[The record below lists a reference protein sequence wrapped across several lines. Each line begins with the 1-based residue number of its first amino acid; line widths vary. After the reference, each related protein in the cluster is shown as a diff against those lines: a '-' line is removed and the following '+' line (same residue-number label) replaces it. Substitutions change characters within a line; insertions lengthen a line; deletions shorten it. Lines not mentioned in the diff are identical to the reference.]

1 MFVKKN
7 ITSLPATTPK
17 NLMMAAIPRI
27 FMPAPFCLGQ
37 KEAKFCRFY
46 NHKTKVTFTCK
57 EEMEEEEGGRK
68 KKNV

>member
-1 MFVKKN
+1 M
-7 ITSLPATTPK
+7 
-17 NLMMAAIPRI
+17 AIPRI

-57 EEMEEEEGGRK
+57 EKMEEKEGGRGK
-68 KKNV
+68 KMFNNKMVDSAFRA